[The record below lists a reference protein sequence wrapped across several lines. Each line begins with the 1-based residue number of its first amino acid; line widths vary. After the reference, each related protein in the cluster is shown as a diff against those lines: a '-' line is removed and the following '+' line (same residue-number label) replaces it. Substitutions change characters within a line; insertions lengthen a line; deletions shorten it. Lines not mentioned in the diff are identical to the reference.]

1 MEEKKRH
8 SFGGSIGF
16 VLAAAGSAVGLGN
29 IWRFPYLA
37 AKDGGGLFLVVYII
51 LALTF
56 GYTLLTTEIA
66 IGRKTKQSP
75 LTAYTKLRDKWGF
88 LGAIASIIPVII
100 MPYYCTIGGWV
111 VKYFFVFLAGHGADA
126 AQDGFFTGFITS
138 QWEPII
144 TFVIFLAV
152 SAFIVFRGVN
162 KGIESTSKIIM
173 PILLVMILGIA
184 IFSLTLKNTNDA
196 GEVVTGLQ
204 GFKIYIVP
212 NFEGLTIGKLF
223 TVLIDA
229 LGQLFFS
236 LSVAMGIMIT
246 YGSYVKDDANLGKS
260 INQIEIFDTV
270 VAFLAGAMIIP
281 AVYAFMGTEGMS
293 SGPSLMFVSLPKVFA
308 AMGAAGNII
317 GTIFFAMVLFAA
329 ITSAVSVMEAV
340 VSCIMDAFHT
350 SRTKAG
356 TIEGIFALIVGI
368 IVCLGYNKLYFE
380 FKLPNGSTA
389 QILDIMDYISNNL
402 LMPIVALATCIL
414 VGWVI
419 KPKTVIEEV
428 EKSGCKMGRKRLYT
442 AMVKVIAPIFL
453 ILLLLQTLGIMKL

>member
-1 MEEKKRH
+1 M
-8 SFGGSIGF
+8 
-16 VLAAAGSAVGLGN
+16 
-29 IWRFPYLA
+29 
-37 AKDGGGLFLVVYII
+37 
-51 LALTF
+51 TF

-75 LTAYTKLRDKWGF
+75 LTAYTKLHDKWGF

-111 VKYFFVFLAGHGADA
+111 VKYFFVFLTGHGADA

-138 QWEPII
+138 QWEPIL

-173 PILLVMILGIA
+173 PLLLVMILGIA

-281 AVYAFMGTEGMS
+281 AVYAFMGTDGMS

-308 AMGAAGNII
+308 AMGVAGNII

>member
-1 MEEKKRH
+1 
-8 SFGGSIGF
+8 
-16 VLAAAGSAVGLGN
+16 
-29 IWRFPYLA
+29 
-37 AKDGGGLFLVVYII
+37 
-51 LALTF
+51 
-56 GYTLLTTEIA
+56 
-66 IGRKTKQSP
+66 
-75 LTAYTKLRDKWGF
+75 
-88 LGAIASIIPVII
+88 
-100 MPYYCTIGGWV
+100 
-111 VKYFFVFLAGHGADA
+111 
-126 AQDGFFTGFITS
+126 
-138 QWEPII
+138 
-144 TFVIFLAV
+144 
-152 SAFIVFRGVN
+152 
-162 KGIESTSKIIM
+162 
-173 PILLVMILGIA
+173 
-184 IFSLTLKNTNDA
+184 
-196 GEVVTGLQ
+196 
-204 GFKIYIVP
+204 
-212 NFEGLTIGKLF
+212 
-223 TVLIDA
+223 
-229 LGQLFFS
+229 
-236 LSVAMGIMIT
+236 
-246 YGSYVKDDANLGKS
+246 
-260 INQIEIFDTV
+260 
-270 VAFLAGAMIIP
+270 
-281 AVYAFMGTEGMS
+281 
-293 SGPSLMFVSLPKVFA
+293 MFVSLPKVFA
-308 AMGAAGNII
+308 AMGVAGNII